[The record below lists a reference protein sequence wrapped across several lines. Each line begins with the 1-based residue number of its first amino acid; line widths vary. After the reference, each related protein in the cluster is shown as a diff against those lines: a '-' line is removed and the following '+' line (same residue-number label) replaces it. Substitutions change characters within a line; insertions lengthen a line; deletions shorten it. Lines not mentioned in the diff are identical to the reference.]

1 MPVAYTGGDAD
12 GAGGGTDE
20 LADGAIVD
28 AGGGTDELAA
38 GTYVAKYSSALNGV
52 AKPVGRLE
60 SV

>member
-1 MPVAYTGGDAD
+1 MRWKAQVPVAYTGGDAD
-12 GAGGGTDE
+12 G
-20 LADGAIVD
+20 